1 MLFLVEY
8 NIGGRFLVLL
18 SIEVEGMFILN
29 ILLLRIIE
37 DNNFFFLWFLFLGVD
52 IVVVEGSVGFC
63 LIFEGVFFLELGVL
77 LLL

>member
-8 NIGGRFLVLL
+8 SIGGRLLVLL
-18 SIEVEGMFILN
+18 LIEVEGMFILN

-37 DNNFFFLWFLFLGVD
+37 DFFFLWFLFLGVD
-52 IVVVEGSVGFC
+52 IGVVEGSGGFC
-63 LIFEGVFFLELGVL
+63 LIFEGGFFLELGVL